1 MIRSFITLLKGFQ
14 TWAQKGPSTSILQK
28 DEIKKVKRKRDY
40 RKEYDEYQGTAEQ
53 KKRRADRNRAR
64 RRAIREGRVHKG
76 DGKELDHVGFHR
88 KGRLKNVATRVVSR
102 HANRVRQPP
111 RS

>member
-1 MIRSFITLLKGFQ
+1 M
-14 TWAQKGPSTSILQK
+14 
-28 DEIKKVKRKRDY
+28 KRKRDY
-40 RKEYDEYQGTAEQ
+40 REEYDSYHGTPAQ

-64 RRAIREGRVHKG
+64 RKAERDGRVSKG

-88 KGRLKNVATRVVSR
+88 TGRLKNVPTRVTSR
-102 HANRVRQPP
+102 GANRRRQPP